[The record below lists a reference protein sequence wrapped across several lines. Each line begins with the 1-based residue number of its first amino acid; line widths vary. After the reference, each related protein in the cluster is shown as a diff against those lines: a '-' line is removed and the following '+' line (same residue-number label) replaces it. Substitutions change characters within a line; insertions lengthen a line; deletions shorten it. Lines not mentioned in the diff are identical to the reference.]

1 MLVPATA
8 EDLKKHGQITITPKE
23 EHDSATSKPEIEQG
37 SASENGFS
45 IASVE
50 KS

>member
-23 EHDSATSKPEIEQG
+23 EHDGSNKTDAEQG
-37 SASENGFS
+37 NAPIENGY
-45 IASVE
+45 ISVFPFI
-50 KS
+50 